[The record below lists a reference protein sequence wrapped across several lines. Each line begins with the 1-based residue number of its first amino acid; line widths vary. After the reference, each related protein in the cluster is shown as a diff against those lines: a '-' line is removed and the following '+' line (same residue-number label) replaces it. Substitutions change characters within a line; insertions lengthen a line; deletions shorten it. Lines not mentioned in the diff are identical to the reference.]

1 MKTIKDPIHGI
12 ITISNIALSI
22 IDSNVFQR
30 LKNIKQLGLCYQVF
44 PSATHTRFEHSI
56 GVYHLA
62 REMITNLQIN
72 QPELNIT
79 DSLIELVSIAGLTH
93 DIGHTCFSHLFDTY
107 LIDNNIL
114 NNSHE
119 TRSKIL
125 LNYIVEQN
133 NINLSKEEIEFIYT
147 LINPSDNNIDF
158 YYQIVSNQLNQ
169 IDVDKFDYIA
179 RDTYHL
185 GLPYKFDYNR
195 IIKYAR
201 VINNKICYP
210 LKIESDLQLLFNV
223 RYILHK
229 QVYNH
234 HAVKGIEYLVLD
246 ILKSSRNIINLNNI
260 VENLET
266 FSLINDNIIDIL
278 YFNLSITNNTKQLI
292 NRFKNRNHYKCFYTK
307 IITEDINIQQFKK
320 YIITKHLNIDINNI
334 IIDKYIIGYRENP
347 LNLVTYYN
355 NKSYNIINNNNN
367 AVINKEIGIRLYTKN
382 NINYNDLIKSLDMYI
397 KL

>member
-278 YFNLSITNNTKQLI
+278 YFNLSITDNTKQLI

-307 IITEDINIQQFKK
+307 IITEDINIQKFKK
-320 YIITKHLNIDINNI
+320 YIITKHLNIDINDI

-355 NKSYNIINNNNN
+355 TKSYNCKVHIHSYSC
-367 AVINKEIGIRLYTKN
+367 KR
-382 NINYNDLIKSLDMYI
+382 
-397 KL
+397 

>member
-278 YFNLSITNNTKQLI
+278 YFNLSITDNTKQLI

-307 IITEDINIQQFKK
+307 IITEDINIQKFKK
-320 YIITKHLNIDINNI
+320 YIITKHLNIDINDI